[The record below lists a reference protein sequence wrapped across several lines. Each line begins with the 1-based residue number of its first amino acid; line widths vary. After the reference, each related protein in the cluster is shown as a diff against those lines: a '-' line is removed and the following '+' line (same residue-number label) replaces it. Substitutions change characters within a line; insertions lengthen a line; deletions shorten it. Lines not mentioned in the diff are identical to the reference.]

1 MNNNMKTGK
10 KLRNAVIAVVLALL
24 TGAVAVLGI
33 LTDGFTKWGRA
44 PETGMMLEQP
54 GGGMMIGESEGSGV
68 TLMSAKI
75 AKEDYAAYGV
85 SPMAESAQL
94 LTATVEPVDA
104 MDKSVDWSIAFVN
117 PTSAWASGKTV
128 TDYVTVTPTE
138 DGALTATVT
147 NLQAFGEQAVVTVT
161 SRENPEVSATC
172 TVDYAQRLTGASLSF
187 GDIDTVYQGETPVT
201 WEVATNVQGNGGKAE
216 FEYTTNDVYT
226 VADEYTVEYHVDNT
240 YAQPSGS
247 EFTGFTVSDALAT
260 DIENGENIYF
270 DCSFFYDYVTADIGV
285 TISKNGWQ
293 SGFTNIF
300 MSPIA
305 SQSDPGNYFTIDL
318 TVTVDGTYSDYI
330 YYTSITVGGLM
341 NNSVITGLT
350 LDETGIIF

>member
-1 MNNNMKTGK
+1 MNSKAKSGK
-10 KLRNAVIAVVLALL
+10 KLRRVIIATVTVVLIAAITV
-24 TGAVAVLGI
+24 TGV
-33 LTDGFTKWGRA
+33 LTDGFRNFGKA
-44 PETGMMLEQP
+44 PEPGVTLEQP
-54 GGGMMIGESEGSGV
+54 GGMVIGGSEGSGV

-75 AKEDYAAYGV
+75 AKEDYAAYGI

-216 FEYTTNDVYT
+216 FEYTTNDV
-226 VADEYTVEYHVDNT
+226 
-240 YAQPSGS
+240 
-247 EFTGFTVSDALAT
+247 
-260 DIENGENIYF
+260 
-270 DCSFFYDYVTADIGV
+270 
-285 TISKNGWQ
+285 
-293 SGFTNIF
+293 
-300 MSPIA
+300 
-305 SQSDPGNYFTIDL
+305 
-318 TVTVDGTYSDYI
+318 
-330 YYTSITVGGLM
+330 
-341 NNSVITGLT
+341 
-350 LDETGIIF
+350 